1 MEENKTYTVSTLHLI
16 NGDTIDAIQSKQCPL
31 REQIVY
37 QFEHPK
43 SDFITIRHDDIGTVS
58 VPIKNILYIAS
69 HHMTG
74 DELNEYLDIEATE
87 HGD

>member
-1 MEENKTYTVSTLHLI
+1 MEVNRNYTVSTLHLI
-16 NGDTIDAIQSKQCPL
+16 NGDTINAIQSKQCPL
-31 REQIVY
+31 GEQIVY

-43 SDFITIRHDDIGTVS
+43 SNFITIRYDDIGTVS
-58 VPIKNILYIAS
+58 VPIKNILYISS
-69 HHMTG
+69 HHMTI

>member
-1 MEENKTYTVSTLHLI
+1 MEVNRNYTVSTLHLI
-16 NGDTIDAIQSKQCPL
+16 NGDTINAIQNKYLPL
-31 REQIVY
+31 GEQIVY

-43 SDFITIRHDDIGTVS
+43 SNFITIRYDDIGTVS
-58 VPIKNILYIAS
+58 VPIKNILYISS
-69 HHMTG
+69 HRMTI

>member
-1 MEENKTYTVSTLHLI
+1 MEVNRNYTVSTLHLV

-37 QFEHPK
+37 QFEHPN
-43 SDFITIRHDDIGTVS
+43 SDFITIRYDDIGTVS
-58 VPIKNILYIAS
+58 VPIKNILYIAT
-69 HHMTG
+69 HHMTE
-74 DELNEYLDIEATE
+74 DELTEYLNIEATE